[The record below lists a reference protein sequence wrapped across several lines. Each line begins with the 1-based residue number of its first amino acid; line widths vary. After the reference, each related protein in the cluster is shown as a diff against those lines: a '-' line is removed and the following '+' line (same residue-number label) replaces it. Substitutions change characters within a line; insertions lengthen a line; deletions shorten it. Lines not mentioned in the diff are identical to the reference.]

1 MDNWPA
7 EMELQENMLRFACFK
22 LARNR
27 LWQMRLVDTAKIE
40 RLADSFYE
48 IAINHLELMGNR
60 NRDPNI
66 LVRAVRYLEQIDALP
81 PTDDDAQWFQQ
92 TLTVLIELACP
103 SVRHTEESCEFLT
116 DVEEGIAEG
125 RSDLIEVE
133 SYNTIRR

>member
-1 MDNWPA
+1 MEKWPA
-7 EMELQENMLRFACFK
+7 EMELQESLLRFACFK

-27 LWQMRLVDTAKIE
+27 LWQTRLVDAARIE

-48 IAINHLELMGNR
+48 IAINHIGLIGNR
-60 NRDPNI
+60 SRDPNI

-81 PTDDDAQWFQQ
+81 PTDDDVQWFQQ
-92 TLTVLIELACP
+92 TLTVLVELACP
-103 SVRHTEESCEFLT
+103 SVRHTEESCEFLN

-133 SYNTIRR
+133 SRNTIRR

>member
-1 MDNWPA
+1 
-7 EMELQENMLRFACFK
+7 MLHFACFK

-48 IAINHLELMGNR
+48 IAINHLELIGNR

-92 TLTVLIELACP
+92 TLSVLLELACP
-103 SVRHTEESCEFLT
+103 SVRHTEESCEFLN

-125 RSDLIEVE
+125 RSDLIESE

>member
-1 MDNWPA
+1 MDKWPP
-7 EMELQENMLRFACFK
+7 EMELQESLLRFACFK

-27 LWQMRLVDTAKIE
+27 LWQTRLVDAARIE

-48 IAINHLELMGNR
+48 IAINHLGLIGNKS
-60 NRDPNI
+60 RDPNL

-81 PTDDDAQWFQQ
+81 PTDDDVQWFQQ
-92 TLTVLIELACP
+92 TLTVLVELACP

-125 RSDLIEVE
+125 RSDLIEWE
-133 SYNTIRR
+133 SHNATRR

>member
-1 MDNWPA
+1 
-7 EMELQENMLRFACFK
+7 MLRFACFK